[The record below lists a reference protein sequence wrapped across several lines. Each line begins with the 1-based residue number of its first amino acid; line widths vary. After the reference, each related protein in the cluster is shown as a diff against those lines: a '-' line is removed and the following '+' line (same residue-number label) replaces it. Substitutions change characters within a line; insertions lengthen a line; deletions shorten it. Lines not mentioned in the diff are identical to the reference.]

1 MIAHLFGT
9 ITEKLP
15 ASVIIDVHGVG
26 YELILSAPDAE
37 RINLGDEVKF
47 YTFHS
52 LRENAEDLY
61 GFTSLAAKKLFEML
75 ISVNGIGPK
84 AAISILSLGTPE
96 EVRNAIA
103 NTDAA
108 FISKAAGVGKK
119 SAERVIV
126 DLRDKVGL
134 PSHYG
139 ATETKFTLQVV
150 LRNIISTAKA
160 LQEMTDMIS
169 TDQSQRAALIEVL
182 KYAIIVFGSLPVIC
196 LYPFVQK
203 HFVKGVMIGS
213 LKG

>member
-108 FISKAAGVGKK
+108 FISKASGVGKK

-139 ATETKFTLQVV
+139 RSEAYQ
-150 LRNIISTAKA
+150 IKA
-160 LQEMTDMIS
+160 EKPPTDEALDALIALGFPLKEAS
-169 TDQSQRAALIEVL
+169 AALAEVDP
-182 KYAIIVFGSLPVIC
+182 SLPVEERIR
-196 LYPFVQK
+196 LALKQK
-203 HFVKGVMIGS
+203 
-213 LKG
+213 